1 MKDMNQNSLNNAHL
15 AAIVTSA
22 DDAILSKTLDG
33 VITSWN
39 PGAERMFGYAAG
51 EMIGQPVLRL
61 IPLGRQA
68 EEGEILARLRAGKR
82 IQHYETVRQKKDG
95 TLFDVSLTIS
105 PMRNQAGQIIGA
117 SKIIRDI
124 SERKQTELSLKESEQ
139 RLRQFADDL
148 ERLVESRTSELVQSQ
163 QQLRALAAQLNLS
176 EQKERQRL
184 AGELHDYLGQM
195 LALNRIK
202 IGVARKHPMEASLA
216 HLLEELQSTTDK
228 ALAYTRSLVAQLS
241 PPILQEFGLT
251 MALPWLAQ
259 QMLERDLVV
268 SLQLKTQIPPIP
280 EDQALLL
287 FQSIRE
293 LLLNCIKHA
302 QVPQAGIVL
311 ECKENA
317 LYVTVTDQGLGFDPS
332 VMFSAKQTTQT
343 VNKFGLFSIRERML
357 SLGGRLE
364 LQSSPDSGTVATLV
378 FPLTST
384 SEMPASAQALSTR
397 DNGEK
402 KPNGSKTPSLPCG
415 KIRLLV
421 VDDHAMVRQ
430 GLCSLLD
437 AYEDIHVVSEAST
450 GKEAIELTYRL
461 KPEVILLD
469 VTMPDIDG
477 IEVTKRIKS
486 DHPHVLIIGMSVH
499 SAEQVERAMSSAGAA
514 AFIHKEAAVDKLH
527 HTILAV
533 RQSALKMDPRETA

>member
-1 MKDMNQNSLNNAHL
+1 MKDMDQDFLNNAHL

-22 DDAILSKTLDG
+22 DDAILSKTLNG

-39 PGAERMFGYAAG
+39 PGAERMFGYSAE
-51 EMIGQPVLRL
+51 EMIGQPILRL
-61 IPLGRQA
+61 IPSERQS
-68 EEGEILARLRAGKR
+68 EEGEILTRLRAGKR

-105 PMRNQAGQIIGA
+105 PMRNEAGQIIGA
-117 SKIIRDI
+117 SKIVRDV
-124 SERKQTELSLKESEQ
+124 SERKQTELSLKESQQ
-139 RLRQFADDL
+139 RLREFAEDL

-176 EQKERQRL
+176 EQKARQRL

-202 IGVARKHPMEASLA
+202 IGVAKKHPMEASLA

-241 PPILQEFGLT
+241 PPVLQEFGLA

-268 SLQLKTQIPPIP
+268 SLQVKTPIPLIP

-302 QVPQAGIVL
+302 QVPQAVVVL
-311 ECKENA
+311 ERKEEA
-317 LYVTVTDQGLGFDPS
+317 LYVTVADQGLGFDPT
-332 VMFSAKQTTQT
+332 VMLSAKQTTQT

-357 SLGGRLE
+357 SLGGRFE
-364 LQSSPDSGTVATLV
+364 LQSSPGNGTVATLV
-378 FPLTST
+378 FPITTTLI
-384 SEMPASAQALSTR
+384 EMPASAEALSTK
-397 DNGEK
+397 DNGIK
-402 KPNGSKTPSLPCG
+402 KANGAKTPSTPDG
-415 KIRLLV
+415 KILLLV

-430 GLCSLLD
+430 GLCSVLD
-437 AYEDIHVVSEAST
+437 AYEDIHVIGEASN
-450 GKEAIELTYRL
+450 GKEAIELASRL
-461 KPEVILLD
+461 KPDVILMD

-499 SAEQVERAMSSAGAA
+499 SAQQVESAMSNAGAS

-527 HTILAV
+527 QTILGV
-533 RQSALKMDPRETA
+533 RQSAARTNDHLS

>member
-1 MKDMNQNSLNNAHL
+1 MKDMNQDFLNKAHL

-22 DDAILSKTLDG
+22 DDAILSKTLEG

-39 PGAERMFGYAAG
+39 PGAERMFGYSPE
-51 EMIGQPVLRL
+51 EMIGQPILRL
-61 IPLGRQA
+61 IPPERQT
-68 EEGEILARLRAGKR
+68 EEVEILSRLRAGKR

-95 TLFDVSLTIS
+95 TLIDVSLTIS
-105 PMRNQAGQIIGA
+105 PIRDQSGDIIGA

-124 SERKQTELSLKESEQ
+124 SERKQTELSLKESQQ
-139 RLRQFADDL
+139 RLREFAEDL
-148 ERLVESRTSELVQSQ
+148 ERLVENRTFELVQSQ

-202 IGVARKHPMEASLA
+202 ISVAQKHPMEASLA
-216 HLLEELQSTTDK
+216 RVLAEVQATTDK

-241 PPILQEFGLT
+241 PPVLQEFGLA

-302 QVPQAGIVL
+302 QVPQAVVVL
-311 ECKENA
+311 ERKEEA
-317 LYVTVTDQGLGFDPS
+317 LYVTVADEGVGFEPS
-332 VMFSAKQTTQT
+332 VMFSAKQTMETAH
-343 VNKFGLFSIRERML
+343 KYGLFSIRERMI
-357 SLGGRLE
+357 SLGGRFE
-364 LQSSPDSGTVATLV
+364 LQSSPGSGTVATLV
-378 FPLTST
+378 FPITNTLT
-384 SEMPASAQALSTR
+384 EMPASADAPSTKE
-397 DNGEK
+397 NGTK
-402 KPNGSKTPSLPCG
+402 KAHRAKTPAISGG
-415 KIRLLV
+415 KIFLLV

-437 AYEDIHVVSEAST
+437 AYDDIHVVGEARN
-450 GKEAIELTYRL
+450 GKEAIELASQL
-461 KPEVILLD
+461 KPDVILMD

-499 SAEQVERAMSSAGAA
+499 GAEQVQSAMSNAGAS
-514 AFIHKEAAVDKLH
+514 AFIHKEAAVDTLH
-527 HTILAV
+527 QTILAV
-533 RQSALKMDPRETA
+533 RQPAPKLE

>member
-1 MKDMNQNSLNNAHL
+1 MDQDFLNNARL

-22 DDAILSKTLDG
+22 DDAILSKTLNG

-39 PGAERMFGYAAG
+39 PGAERMFGYSAE
-51 EMIGQPVLRL
+51 EMIGQPILRL
-61 IPLGRQA
+61 IPRELQA
-68 EEGEILARLRAGKR
+68 EEGEILRRLRAGER
-82 IQHYETVRQKKDG
+82 IEHYETVRQKKDG

-105 PMRNQAGQIIGA
+105 PMRNEAGQIIGA
-117 SKIIRDI
+117 SKIVRDV
-124 SERKQTELSLKESEQ
+124 SERKQTELSLKESQQ
-139 RLRQFADDL
+139 RLREFAEDL

-176 EQKERQRL
+176 EQKARQRL

-202 IGVARKHPMEASLA
+202 IGVAKKHPMEASLA

-241 PPILQEFGLT
+241 PPVLQEFGLA

-268 SLQLKTQIPPIP
+268 SLQVKTPIPPIP

-302 QVPQAGIVL
+302 QVPQAVVVL
-311 ECKENA
+311 ECKEEA
-317 LYVTVTDQGLGFDPS
+317 LYVTVADQGLGFEPS
-332 VMFSAKQTTQT
+332 VMLSAKQTTQT

-357 SLGGRLE
+357 SLGGRFE
-364 LQSSPDSGTVATLV
+364 LQSSPGNGTVATLV
-378 FPLTST
+378 FPITTTLI
-384 SEMPASAQALSTR
+384 EMPASAEALSIK
-397 DNGEK
+397 DNGTK
-402 KPNGSKTPSLPCG
+402 KANGAKIPSTPDG
-415 KIRLLV
+415 KILLLV

-430 GLCSLLD
+430 GLCSILD
-437 AYEDIHVVSEAST
+437 AYEDIQVIGEASN
-450 GKEAIELTYRL
+450 GKEAIELASRL
-461 KPEVILLD
+461 KPDVILMD

-486 DHPHVLIIGMSVH
+486 DHPHVLVIGMSVH
-499 SAEQVERAMSSAGAA
+499 SAQQVESAMSNAGAS

-527 HTILAV
+527 QTILAV
-533 RQSALKMDPRETA
+533 RQSAAKAK

>member
-1 MKDMNQNSLNNAHL
+1 MKDMDQDFLNNARL

-22 DDAILSKTLDG
+22 DDAILSKTLNG

-39 PGAERMFGYAAG
+39 PGAERMFGYSAE
-51 EMIGQPVLRL
+51 EMIGQPILRL
-61 IPLGRQA
+61 IPPERQA
-68 EEGEILARLRAGKR
+68 EEGEILRRLRAGER

-105 PMRNQAGQIIGA
+105 PMRNEAGQIIGA
-117 SKIIRDI
+117 SKIVRDV
-124 SERKQTELSLKESEQ
+124 SERKQTELSLKESQQ
-139 RLRQFADDL
+139 RLREFAEDL
-148 ERLVESRTSELVQSQ
+148 ERLVESRTSELVQSR

-176 EQKERQRL
+176 EQKARQRL

-202 IGVARKHPMEASLA
+202 IGVAKKHPMEASLA

-241 PPILQEFGLT
+241 PPVLQEFGLA

-268 SLQLKTQIPPIP
+268 SLQVKTPIPLIP

-302 QVPQAGIVL
+302 QVPQAVVVL
-311 ECKENA
+311 ERKEEA
-317 LYVTVTDQGLGFDPS
+317 LYVTVADQGLGFDPT
-332 VMFSAKQTTQT
+332 VMLSAKQTTQT

-357 SLGGRLE
+357 SLGGRFE
-364 LQSSPDSGTVATLV
+364 LQSSPGNGTVATLV
-378 FPLTST
+378 FPITTTLI
-384 SEMPASAQALSTR
+384 EMPASAEALSTK
-397 DNGEK
+397 DNGIK
-402 KPNGSKTPSLPCG
+402 KANGAKTPSTPDG
-415 KIRLLV
+415 KILLLV

-430 GLCSLLD
+430 GLCSVLD
-437 AYEDIHVVSEAST
+437 AYEDIHVIGEASN
-450 GKEAIELTYRL
+450 GKEAIELASRL
-461 KPEVILLD
+461 KPDVILMD

-499 SAEQVERAMSSAGAA
+499 SAQQVESAMSNAGAS

-527 HTILAV
+527 QTILGV
-533 RQSALKMDPRETA
+533 RQSVARTNDHLS

>member
-1 MKDMNQNSLNNAHL
+1 MKDMDQDFLNNARL

-22 DDAILSKTLDG
+22 DDAILSKTLNG

-39 PGAERMFGYAAG
+39 PGAERMFGYSAE
-51 EMIGQPVLRL
+51 EMIGQPILRL
-61 IPLGRQA
+61 IPPERQA
-68 EEGEILARLRAGKR
+68 EEGEILRRLRAGER

-105 PMRNQAGQIIGA
+105 PMRNEAGQIIGA
-117 SKIIRDI
+117 SKIVRDV
-124 SERKQTELSLKESEQ
+124 SERKQTELSLKESQQ
-139 RLRQFADDL
+139 RLREFAEDL

-176 EQKERQRL
+176 EQKARQRL

-202 IGVARKHPMEASLA
+202 IGVAKKHPMEAALA
-216 HLLEELQSTTDK
+216 HLLEELQATTDK

-241 PPILQEFGLT
+241 PPVLQEFGLA

-268 SLQLKTQIPPIP
+268 SLQVKTQIPPIP

-302 QVPQAGIVL
+302 QVPQAVVVL
-311 ECKENA
+311 ERKEEA
-317 LYVTVTDQGLGFDPS
+317 LYVTVADQGLGFDPT
-332 VMFSAKQTTQT
+332 VTLSAKQTTQT

-357 SLGGRLE
+357 SLGGRFE
-364 LQSSPDSGTVATLV
+364 LQSSPGNGTVATLV
-378 FPLTST
+378 FPITTTLI
-384 SEMPASAQALSTR
+384 EMPASAEALSTK
-397 DNGEK
+397 DNGIK
-402 KPNGSKTPSLPCG
+402 KANGAKTPSTPDG
-415 KIRLLV
+415 KILLLV

-430 GLCSLLD
+430 GLCSVLD
-437 AYEDIHVVSEAST
+437 AYEDIHVIGEASN
-450 GKEAIELTYRL
+450 GKEAIELASRL
-461 KPEVILLD
+461 KPDVILMD

-499 SAEQVERAMSSAGAA
+499 SAQQVESAMSNAGAS

-527 HTILAV
+527 QTILGV
-533 RQSALKMDPRETA
+533 RQSAARTNDHLS